1 MYYLDPATVTDATL
15 LSCSLAAED
24 QTAAWAAGTYAVG
37 DERHVAAT
45 HKVYRCAVAG
55 SSAVSP
61 PLDPTRWKELR
72 PTNRWAPFDWYAST
86 QAEDA
91 GADLVYELSARYAN
105 ALAVHNLAG
114 STARVQ
120 MFSGATQVYDSAAQ
134 SLQRPATGYWDY
146 GFGERQRFD
155 YLLFDGLPLLAS
167 ARLRITIAAATGAR
181 RALGSLTFGKLLALH
196 GTDWGGVQWGAEASP
211 KSYSYRKT
219 ADDGTITYVPRG
231 SGKDITADVV
241 FPEERADAVVQALEG
256 VIGKPLAW
264 FSSLR
269 PGFAGLSTFGFATR
283 SPVRYAGPGHSSCSL
298 TIEGIVSK

>member
-1 MYYLDPATVTDATL
+1 MSTSGISAQQLRAT
-15 LSCSLAAED
+15 
-24 QTAAWAAGTYAVG
+24 WAANVSIA
-37 DERHVAAT
+37 
-45 HKVYRCAVAG
+45 AVA
-55 SSAVSP
+55 
-61 PLDPTRWKELR
+61 LCH
-72 PTNRWAPFDWYAST
+72 
-86 QAEDA
+86 
-91 GADLVYELSARYAN
+91 
-105 ALAVHNLAG
+105 HNL
-114 STARVQ
+114 TASATWRVRLYSDAA
-120 MFSGATQVYDSAAQ
+120 FTTQVYDSAAQ

-241 FPEERADAVVQALEG
+241 FPKERADAVVQALEG